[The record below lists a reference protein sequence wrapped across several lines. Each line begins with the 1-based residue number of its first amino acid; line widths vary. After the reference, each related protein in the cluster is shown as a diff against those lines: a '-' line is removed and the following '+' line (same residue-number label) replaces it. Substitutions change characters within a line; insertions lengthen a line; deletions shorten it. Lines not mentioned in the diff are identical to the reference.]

1 MPVELLKAIA
11 GRPLPLTIS
20 DPADIDKLR
29 VLRAAGHVVVLLPSP
44 ATDQAFARVLHITS
58 EGRELLTRAN
68 IKQQMELATGLSRTM
83 GDPPRPQ
90 P

>member
-11 GRPLPLTIS
+11 NKPLPLTIT

-44 ATDQAFARVLHITS
+44 GSDQAFARVLHVTPK
-58 EGRELLTRAN
+58 GREIVTLAN
-68 IKQQMELATGLSRTM
+68 SEQSHVLAAGELEKSDVGS
-83 GDPPRPQ
+83 
-90 P
+90 